1 MSRQVVQQQQQQQQQ
16 QDNDDLPLS
25 QKGTIASTTKATSQL
40 KVDTELSSITPS
52 SSSPLPIPPPLST
65 SRPDSPVS
73 RKRTEN
79 LDSYDPS
86 LSAKDQGF
94 LSSSQNG
101 TFPPSKKSKTSSPPL
116 LSPRLSQANMSEY
129 RSTQESPLSPQTS
142 PIIEPYFDDAD
153 TGALPVLD
161 IRSPPILVRARTMEE
176 MKTVLPVPF
185 TRHGSSILD
194 SMAKSSETAI
204 GNLTLGSSSSTG
216 RTHLTER
223 AMGVI
228 TSNPSSR
235 QGSPAVTMKSRETT
249 PMMVEDE
256 HHLTLH
262 SSQHHASAS
271 GFPQRYLK
279 HALEASPSPSDCTSS
294 SEEARNLTEILADT
308 VATYCSDS
316 DDDYTPDADTTV
328 DEFSNRVDSSSDE
341 EDDDDS
347 FTEINAD
354 NINVPD
360 APYIE
365 PFFSQSDGR
374 YSSDDYVVNELT
386 EDHLEMII
394 EEARAYGIDRVIGR
408 YILGNIFSVRQLLAA
423 FNPDLNTDGDEWTE
437 RKLMI
442 KLTEELLVALRR
454 KRLTNIHTLE
464 QVVQLLRDSKRI
476 MVLTGAGVSVS
487 CGIPDFRSPDGI
499 YSRLKE
505 FNLRDP
511 QQMFDL
517 SFFKKRPEIFY
528 SFAREIF
535 PSNFIPSPSHSF
547 IKLLEDKGKLLRN
560 YTQNIDTLEQRA
572 GIQKILQCHGSFA
585 TASCLRCRRQ
595 VPGDDIKE
603 AIFNQEVAYCTVCPP
618 PSPSDFAPK
627 FREAYYSS
635 DEESDSDSDD
645 SIFNAPPPPPLM
657 KPDIIFFKEQLTSA
671 FHDCLDEDRD
681 QVDLLI
687 VMGTSLKV
695 APVNSIIDALPAGI
709 PQILI
714 NRTPLTHMEFDVQLL
729 GDSDTIVAELCR
741 MAGWE
746 LKHEKLPDGTSNVP
760 DMDTNTNLDGSGKGG
775 RAHWEHFE
783 PYTYVFEGGSLEDIE
798 YEVMLAQIAQQGLA
812 RDLDMLRESDGSDGS
827 DADDEGFD
835 ANIHIQ
841 GTRFGSADPMETDE
855 SQGIVRES
863 LPAASEVNGVTG
875 IHPGVATG
883 TTEPRSG
890 DLAEIHLAHPGDPF
904 ASQDYSQRLRSDDE
918 VEIIDKY
925 SEKMPQDVYE
935 GRSMSISDGSHD
947 SAATSHGQ
955 DFENSFMLEHRS
967 DAELRAI
974 MEDPLLE
981 EEEQEGVKRESDDS
995 DNETLSFHTPNG
1007 SFQAPGFLE
1016 SQSVLSREEDDE
1028 DLAGLD
1034 EDLAG
1039 LSQQSFHEADL
1050 FSQ

>member
-1 MSRQVVQQQQQQQQQ
+1 MSQQTLPASQRQQLQQ
-16 QDNDDLPLS
+16 QDHDDPPLS
-25 QKGTIASTTKATSQL
+25 QNGRTNITESDLLL
-40 KVDTELSSITPS
+40 KVDTKLIPTTPS
-52 SSSPLPIPPPLST
+52 FSSSRPPPPPPPAST
-65 SRPDSPVS
+65 GRPDSPVS
-73 RKRTEN
+73 RKRSEN
-79 LDSYDPS
+79 LDRYDPS

-94 LSSSQNG
+94 LSNSQNG
-101 TFPPSKKSKTSSPPL
+101 AFPPSKKSKTSSPPL

-142 PIIEPYFDDAD
+142 PIIDPLFDDAD
-153 TGALPVLD
+153 TVSPPPLD
-161 IRSPPILVRARTMEE
+161 IRPPAHLVRARTLEE
-176 MKTVLPVPF
+176 IKTVLPPSIV
-185 TRHGSSILD
+185 RHNSSILE

-204 GNLTLGSSSSTG
+204 GNLTLGSSTSSG
-216 RTHLTER
+216 RTHITER

-228 TSNPSSR
+228 TSSPSSR
-235 QGSPAVTMKSRETT
+235 QGSPAVTMKSREST
-249 PMMVEDE
+249 PIMVEDE
-256 HHLTLH
+256 HHPTGIN
-262 SSQHHASAS
+262 SQQYTSTS
-271 GFPQRYLK
+271 GFSQRYPY
-279 HALEASPSPSDCTSS
+279 HVLEASPTPSDSTSA
-294 SEEARNLTEILADT
+294 SEEARNLTQILADT

-316 DDDYTPDADTTV
+316 DEDYIPDADTTV
-328 DEFSNRVDSSSDE
+328 DEFSNRVDSSSGE

-347 FTEINAD
+347 FTEIDAD

-360 APYIE
+360 GPFIE
-365 PFFSQSDGR
+365 PFSSPSDGC
-374 YSSDDYVVNELT
+374 YSPDDYECDEVT
-386 EDHLEMII
+386 EDQAEII
-394 EEARAYGIDRVIGR
+394 VEEARALGIGFIIGR
-408 YILGNIFSVRQLLAA
+408 YILGKVFSVRQLLAA
-423 FNPDLNTDGDEWTE
+423 FSPELNTDSDGWTE
-437 RKLMI
+437 AKLMM
-442 KLTEELLVALRR
+442 KFTEVMVIALRR
-454 KRLTNIHTLE
+454 KRLTEIHTLQ
-464 QVVQLLRDSKRI
+464 QVAELLQKSKRI

-499 YSRLKE
+499 YARLQE

-535 PSNFIPSPSHSF
+535 PSNFMPSPSHSF

-572 GIQKILQCHGSFA
+572 GIKSVLQCHGSFA

-635 DEESDSDSDD
+635 GEESDSDSDGSD
-645 SIFNAPPPPPLM
+645 FNAPPPPPLM
-657 KPDIIFFKEQLTSA
+657 KPDIIFFNEQLKST
-671 FHDCLDEDRD
+671 FHDTLDEDRD
-681 QVDLLI
+681 QIDLLI

-695 APVNSIIDALPAGI
+695 APVNSIIDALPASV

-746 LKHEKLPDGTSNVP
+746 LKHEKLPDGTSNVR
-760 DMDTNTNLDGSGKGG
+760 DMDTNNNLDGSGKGG

-798 YEVMLAQIAQQGLA
+798 YETMLARIAQQGLA
-812 RDLDMLRESDGSDGS
+812 GDFDMSSESDGS

-835 ANIHIQ
+835 ASRHVR
-841 GTRFGSADPMETDE
+841 GARFGSADPMETNE
-855 SQGIVRES
+855 SRSTVHES
-863 LPAASEVNGVTG
+863 LPTAMETTGVTG
-875 IHPGVATG
+875 SHVGVAIG

-890 DLAEIHLAHPGDPF
+890 DLAEIHLMHSEEAF
-904 ASQDYSQRLRSDDE
+904 ASHDHSQWLRSDDE
-918 VEIIDKY
+918 IEITDKY
-925 SEKMPQDVYE
+925 MEKMPRGVLE
-935 GRSMSISDGSHD
+935 SRSMSISEEPNDSSATGS
-947 SAATSHGQ
+947 GQ
-955 DFENSFMLEHRS
+955 DIETSFMLEHRS

-981 EEEQEGVKRESDDS
+981 EEQEEAKRASDDS
-995 DNETLSFHTPNG
+995 DNETLTFHTPNG
-1007 SFQAPGFLE
+1007 SFQAPGFLG
-1016 SQSVLSREEDDE
+1016 SQTALNLEEDN
-1028 DLAGLD
+1028 D